1 MNALSVRGLCKR
13 YGSFALRDVSFDVAP
28 GSITGFI
35 GRNGAGKTTTLKS
48 LLDFV
53 HPDAGEALFF
63 GRPLSADEFG
73 VKQAVGFASGGFGFY
88 PLKRL
93 RTVTDVTRRFYPS
106 WDETA
111 YRRYL
116 ALFALDENKRV
127 KELSEG
133 MKVKYALALALSHRA
148 RLLVLDEP
156 TSGLDPVSRDEL
168 LEIFLQLA
176 QDEGISI
183 LFSTHIT
190 SDLET
195 RYDWKK
201 SVGPVENRPLNENR
215 WQYTFTHRFFPDYYQ
230 SYGLGFYEYFLLSEE
245 MGAAPLPI
253 LNCGLSCQYQN
264 NDPKAHVAVCDLD
277 NYIQDA
283 LDLIEF
289 ANGDVNTTWGKVRAD
304 MGHSAPFNLKFIGIG
319 NEQWGKE
326 YPERLEPFIKAIR
339 KAHPEIKIVGSSG
352 PNSEGKEFDYLWP
365 EMKRLKVDLVDEHFY
380 RPESW
385 FLAPA
390 NMPAMEKE
398 RNGIITMLLC

>member
-1 MNALSVRGLCKR
+1 MNVLSVRGLCKR

-133 MKVKYALALALSHRA
+133 MKVKYALALALWIPFPGTNCWRSFSSLPRTKASASCFPRISPPTWKNAPTTSYTCGGA
-148 RLLVLDEP
+148 RWRQTQTRTHCTP
-156 TSGLDPVSRDEL
+156 GT
-168 LEIFLQLA
+168 A
-176 QDEGISI
+176 QP
-183 LFSTHIT
+183 H
-190 SDLET
+190 
-195 RYDWKK
+195 
-201 SVGPVENRPLNENR
+201 
-215 WQYTFTHRFFPDYYQ
+215 
-230 SYGLGFYEYFLLSEE
+230 
-245 MGAAPLPI
+245 
-253 LNCGLSCQYQN
+253 
-264 NDPKAHVAVCDLD
+264 
-277 NYIQDA
+277 
-283 LDLIEF
+283 
-289 ANGDVNTTWGKVRAD
+289 
-304 MGHSAPFNLKFIGIG
+304 
-319 NEQWGKE
+319 
-326 YPERLEPFIKAIR
+326 
-339 KAHPEIKIVGSSG
+339 
-352 PNSEGKEFDYLWP
+352 
-365 EMKRLKVDLVDEHFY
+365 
-380 RPESW
+380 
-385 FLAPA
+385 
-390 NMPAMEKE
+390 
-398 RNGIITMLLC
+398 